1 MTKVRRRNLTI
12 LFVMLS
18 ISFLLL
24 IIELLIDKKEI
35 KTYEISVITSG
46 KSDESWMLMK
56 EGAEQ
61 AATEM
66 NANIRFITLSNDDLL
81 KEQKEVIQREIK
93 NGADGILISP
103 INSKEIGETIDS
115 IQKKIPIVFV
125 ESVVDTKNKT
135 SIVTCDNYNLG
146 EKIAQEILKDERDNE
161 KIAIITDN
169 LEKTSSEERYN
180 GFISIMD
187 KTNNE
192 LMIWELDQ
200 SEESDY
206 YKQIAQFIRWN
217 SVDIIV
223 TFDTPILETTAQ
235 VKKDM
240 MVGNENLK
248 NTRIFGS
255 GNTSKVISFLE
266 DGIVNGS
273 AMQNE
278 FNIGYIGVKRAIG
291 MKIGE
296 SQQVDKIESTIITN
310 ENMYSKENQR
320 ILFLF
325 IR

>member
-1 MTKVRRRNLTI
+1 
-12 LFVMLS
+12 
-18 ISFLLL
+18 
-24 IIELLIDKKEI
+24 
-35 KTYEISVITSG
+35 
-46 KSDESWMLMK
+46 MK

-180 GFISIMD
+180 GFMSIMD

-200 SEESDY
+200 SKESDY

>member
-180 GFISIMD
+180 GFMSIMD

-200 SEESDY
+200 SKESDY